1 MPWARVGEVLNMK
14 FRAAVGSELN
24 QEDLRFLA
32 GKVFQNFSISNY
44 DNLLLTFSQFSKD
57 PLLERN
63 FTFWEWFY
71 AILKVTRDHLK
82 DLWNKDNR
90 VIYGFISRKQAEDL
104 LVSRPNGT
112 FLLRYSDS
120 EPGCVTIAY
129 VNEVKSCP
137 AILMIKPF
145 NCRDLSI
152 RSLADR
158 INDLKHLTYLYP
170 AIPKDQAF
178 GKYYEPDNDINLAPN
193 GYIKP
198 VLVTQVPG

>member
-90 VIYGFISRKQAEDL
+90 VIYGFISRKKAEDL

-120 EPGCVTIAY
+120 ELGCVSIAY
-129 VNEVKSCP
+129 VTEDRAGP

-145 NCRDLSI
+145 NCRDLTI
-152 RSLADR
+152 RSLVDR
-158 INDLKHLTYLYP
+158 INDLKHLIYLYP
-170 AIPKDQAF
+170 DIPKNLVF
-178 GKYYEPDNDINLAPN
+178 GKYYECNNDLNSSKN
-193 GYIKP
+193 YIEP
-198 VLVTQVPG
+198 ILVTQVPQ